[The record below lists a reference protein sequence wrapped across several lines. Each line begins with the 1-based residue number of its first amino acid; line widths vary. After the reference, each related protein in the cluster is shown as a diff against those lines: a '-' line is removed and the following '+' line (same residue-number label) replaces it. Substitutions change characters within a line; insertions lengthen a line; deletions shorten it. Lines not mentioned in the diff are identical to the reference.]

1 MGFFGEYL
9 AARATIGAADLLVD
23 VAAGVISDGVEKKDK
38 ADTLKTLV
46 FVVSYRATLTREL
59 KKEIVGVMRTVDE
72 DISVFSC
79 EPEIDAIYN
88 DLQKMSS
95 AQFFEQVL
103 STRILREKIVGLYV
117 LALVLVGSLAEK
129 NFLSPQQ
136 LYNLSLIKKQ
146 FSFTRQELGSCYSM
160 IAKMSGEDVDDVAE
174 QLELLTGD
182 AAMDR
187 LLEQYPHLVEG
198 DGPKQIAVKEEP
210 KESVSQELEEI
221 AKIYYESVEKMGST
235 DYATQVILAD
245 VQPQRVMRAVKS
257 YAKDCSGENIILQY
271 DSTID
276 STGKEGFLLTNKKL
290 YINTGVIFD
299 KPSAITLRNI
309 MSISVDKKN
318 MRIIVNKS
326 KIEAAWLKKIEL
338 IEELSDLLQ
347 KIIPLAKEIQ

>member
-9 AARATIGAADLLVD
+9 AAKATIGAADLLAD
-23 VAAGVISDGVEKKDK
+23 VAAGVISDSIEKKDK

-59 KKEIVGVMRTVDE
+59 KKEIVAVMRTMDE

-88 DLQKMSS
+88 DLQKMPS
-95 AQFFEQVL
+95 AQFFDQVL

-117 LALVLVGSLAEK
+117 LALVLVGSLSE
-129 NFLSPQQ
+129 NDLLSPQQ

-198 DGPKQIAVKEEP
+198 DGPKQIAVKAES

-221 AKIYYESVEKMGST
+221 AKIYYESIEDMAAETIST
-235 DYATQVILAD
+235 KKKSTAILLNLVGCFGALGLHRFY
-245 VQPQRVMRAVKS
+245 VGKIKSGGPAVSCFFSFRRVCRC
-257 YAKDCSGENIILQY
+257 DL
-271 DSTID
+271 
-276 STGKEGFLLTNKKL
+276 
-290 YINTGVIFD
+290 GVI
-299 KPSAITLRNI
+299 
-309 MSISVDKKN
+309 
-318 MRIIVNKS
+318 
-326 KIEAAWLKKIEL
+326 
-338 IEELSDLLQ
+338 
-347 KIIPLAKEIQ
+347 